1 MPWSCYFIAA
11 TEKQL
16 PCSGICAGCNLWSSE
31 WEIPLTFKD
40 LPVNVNRAKVQ
51 FVPSLPSLRHL
62 QTRLSYGWCLW
73 DQGDKSERVDAE
85 TEELSD
91 YTTNVSIAASF
102 LPCTLL
108 LHGRYLILLLATST
122 P

>member
-1 MPWSCYFIAA
+1 M
-11 TEKQL
+11 TV
-16 PCSGICAGCNLWSSE
+16 
-31 WEIPLTFKD
+31 KD

-51 FVPSLPSLRHL
+51 FVPNLPSLHHL

-85 TEELSD
+85 TEELCVC
-91 YTTNVSIAASF
+91 TTNVSIVASF
-102 LPCTLL
+102 PPCTLFL
-108 LHGRYLILLLATST
+108 YRRYLILLLATST